1 LAIGAAAVVVAAAAG
16 VSIVASGGLAAVAVV
31 GAVVSLSAG
40 VGELIGSLSC
50 CTNKAGQIFKGSG
63 NVFTNGKPAARA
75 HLDTATCD
83 KHGSAPQVIAQGS
96 GTVHINGQPAARV
109 GDRTVCDGKIS
120 AGSGNVNIGGA
131 TEQTDDINPEVEP
144 WLHWLVG
151 GIGFASAVILTSPA
165 IAFAGLVGSFA
176 GGIGGGILG
185 GRWFGKDSNEQKIM
199 AFGGAFIGGGLAG
212 KGQAWFDARYEIQ
225 TQGFG
230 SNFANIKVV
239 PKEAPKASFGKAAS
253 DDYRATFFEA
263 NPELKGKV
271 VVHHAVEQQVQKR
284 YPGVVKNEELHSVE
298 NLRGIP
304 KEKNSEL
311 HLSTI
316 RKEWNKF
323 YRENAFPT
331 KEQLLE
337 KASEIDNVIGS
348 QFNPPIL

>member
-1 LAIGAAAVVVAAAAG
+1 
-16 VSIVASGGLAAVAVV
+16 
-31 GAVVSLSAG
+31 
-40 VGELIGSLSC
+40 
-50 CTNKAGQIFKGSG
+50 
-63 NVFTNGKPAARA
+63 
-75 HLDTATCD
+75 
-83 KHGSAPQVIAQGS
+83 
-96 GTVHINGQPAARV
+96 
-109 GDRTVCDGKIS
+109 
-120 AGSGNVNIGGA
+120 
-131 TEQTDDINPEVEP
+131 
-144 WLHWLVG
+144 
-151 GIGFASAVILTSPA
+151 VILTSPA

-185 GRWFGKDSNEQKIM
+185 GRWFGEDSNEQKVM

>member
-1 LAIGAAAVVVAAAAG
+1 MSAAARVGDPIEHTSALEGLLLGLAVGAAAVVVAAAAG

-63 NVFTNGKPAARA
+63 NVFTNGKRAARA

-83 KHGSAPQVIAQGS
+83 KHGSVPQVIAQGS

-120 AGSGNVNIGGA
+120 AGSGNVNIGGV
-131 TEQTDDINPEVEP
+131 TEQTDDIDPEVEP

-185 GRWFGKDSNEQKIM
+185 GRWFREDSNEQKIM

-212 KGQAWFDARYEIQ
+212 KGQAWFDARYEFKQ
-225 TQGFG
+225 EGLVSLFG
-230 SNFANIKVV
+230 NIKVT
-239 PKEAPKASFGKAAS
+239 PK
-253 DDYRATFFEA
+253 
-263 NPELKGKV
+263 
-271 VVHHAVEQQVQKR
+271 
-284 YPGVVKNEELHSVE
+284 
-298 NLRGIP
+298 
-304 KEKNSEL
+304 
-311 HLSTI
+311 
-316 RKEWNKF
+316 
-323 YRENAFPT
+323 
-331 KEQLLE
+331 
-337 KASEIDNVIGS
+337 
-348 QFNPPIL
+348 PP